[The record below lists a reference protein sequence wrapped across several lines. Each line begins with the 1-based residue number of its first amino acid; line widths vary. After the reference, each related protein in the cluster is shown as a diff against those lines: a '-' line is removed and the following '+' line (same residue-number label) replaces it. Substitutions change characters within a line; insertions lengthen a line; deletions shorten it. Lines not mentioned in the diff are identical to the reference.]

1 MGVVFYRENE
11 EQSKRIVFRL
21 FDVKLILLLP
31 TFVMYNVF
39 KINFVLLMISFKLY

>member
-1 MGVVFYRENE
+1 MGVVIYRENE

-31 TFVMYNVF
+31 TTILASIALAGEHIFQ
-39 KINFVLLMISFKLY
+39 VLAQYL